1 MTTAGDDIV
10 GCRGTLQAL
19 ADDIAAGHHCPTV
32 SWGVVADG
40 ELVLHSGT
48 PHTVYRI
55 ASMTKSF
62 TSAAVLALR
71 DEGVLGLDDPVARHA
86 PELGAVA
93 GPPGSPAITVRH
105 LLSMSSGLATD
116 DAWAD
121 CHLDISP
128 AEIDRV
134 YSGGSAFAH
143 LVGTTYEYSNLGF
156 AMLGRVVERV
166 SGVRVQE
173 HVAERFLKPLGLART
188 TWLKPTTG
196 DWARPHRVRQGTT
209 VEADAEPLGDG
220 ELAPMGGLWS
230 TVADLARW
238 VAWLDEATTR
248 PAATDWVGLSP
259 SSRREMQKVHTFI
272 GVTSV
277 AGRTCP
283 AGYGFGLNLRAD
295 PELGTIVAHAGG
307 LPGYGSNMRWFG
319 GRGIGVIALANS
331 TYAPMS
337 VLTMQMLTALHQ
349 VNVVPPPA
357 APEAPHFTEACHRL
371 VALLNCWSDRAA
383 EELFADNVALDEPL
397 ADRRAAAE
405 YLLATHGTLT
415 VTAVEPTSATSGTVL
430 VQGRDRPLRIT
441 VELAP
446 LADAPVQFYSVDGQS
461 HAG

>member
-1 MTTAGDDIV
+1 MTAAGGDIAR
-10 GCRGTLQAL
+10 CRSTLQAL
-19 ADDIAAGHHCPTV
+19 ADDISAGHHCPSV

-40 ELVLHSGT
+40 ELVVHSGT
-48 PHTVYRI
+48 PDTVYRI

-62 TSAAVLALR
+62 TAAAVLALC
-71 DEGVLGLDDPVARHA
+71 DEGVLNIDDPAVRHA

-93 GPPGSPAITVRH
+93 GPSGSPPITVRH
-105 LLSMSSGLATD
+105 LLSMTSGLATD

-121 CHLDISP
+121 RHLDISP

-134 YSGGSAFAH
+134 YSSGSAFAH

-156 AMLGRVVERV
+156 AMLGRVVERA

-173 HVAERFLKPLGLART
+173 HVAERFLKPLGLEHT
-188 TWLKPTTG
+188 TWVKPTEE
-196 DWARPHRVRQGTT
+196 DWARPHRVRHGTT
-209 VEADAEPLGDG
+209 VEALPEPLGDG

-230 TVADLARW
+230 TVSDLARW
-238 VAWLDEATTR
+238 VAWLDEATTT
-248 PAATDWVGLSP
+248 PAATNWVGLAP
-259 SSRREMQKVHTFI
+259 SSRREMQRVHTFI

-319 GRGIGVIALANS
+319 GRGMGVIALANS

-337 VLTMQMLTALHQ
+337 VLTMQMLAALHQ
-349 VNVVPPPA
+349 TGAVPPPA
-357 APEAPHFTEACHRL
+357 TPKAPRFTETCHRL
-371 VALLNCWSDRAA
+371 VALLNSWSDGAA
-383 EELFADNVALDEPL
+383 EELFADNVALDESL
-397 ADRRAAAE
+397 ADRRTAAE
-405 YLLATHGTLT
+405 HLLATHGTLT
-415 VTAVEPTSATSGTVL
+415 VIAVEPMSATSGTVL
-430 VQGRDRPLRIT
+430 VQGRDRPLRVT

-446 LADAPVQFYSVDGQS
+446 LAGAPVQFYSVDGQPS
-461 HAG
+461 SG

>member
-1 MTTAGDDIV
+1 MSTAGGDIAR
-10 GCRGTLQAL
+10 CRSTLQAL
-19 ADDIAAGHHCPTV
+19 ADDIAAGHHCPSV

-40 ELVLHSGT
+40 EVVLHSGT

-62 TSAAVLALR
+62 TAAAVLALR

-93 GPPGSPAITVRH
+93 GPPGSPPITVRH
-105 LLSMSSGLATD
+105 LLSMTSGLATD

-134 YSGGSAFAH
+134 YSGGGAFAH

-156 AMLGRVVERV
+156 AMLGRVVERA

-173 HVAERFLKPLGLART
+173 HVSERFLKPLGLERT
-188 TWLKPTTG
+188 TWVQPTEG
-196 DWARPHRVRQGTT
+196 DWAHPHRVRYGTT
-209 VEADAEPLGDG
+209 VEALPEPLGDG

-230 TVADLARW
+230 SVADLARW
-238 VAWLDEATTR
+238 VTWLDEATTT

-259 SSRREMQKVHTFI
+259 SSRREMQRVHTFI

-295 PELGTIVAHAGG
+295 PELGTIVSHAGG

-319 GRGIGVIALANS
+319 GRGIGVIALANT

-349 VNVVPPPA
+349 AGAVPPLAPPA
-357 APEAPHFTEACHRL
+357 APCFTGACHRL
-371 VALLNCWSDRAA
+371 VALLNSWSDGAA
-383 EELFADNVALDEPL
+383 EGLFADNVAFDESL
-397 ADRRAAAE
+397 ADRRAAADR
-405 YLLATHGTLT
+405 LLATHGTLS
-415 VTAVEPTSATSGTVL
+415 VIAVEPTSATSGTVV
-430 VQGRDRPLRIT
+430 VQGRDLPLRIT

-446 LADAPVQFYSVDGQS
+446 LADTPVQFYSVDGQS
-461 HAG
+461 SAG